1 MLEALAETQGM
12 TEQLSSKWQARID
25 TRGITDVHIQHDQ
38 ATSLTLSEAMTIE
51 ARASEPQVFERI
63 LCGVDGTPPS
73 LIAVRQALRL
83 QDERGSLLLSAV
95 ANLAKAAQAG
105 MAATHAAELLQHEA
119 EEALAEAQAIAPSAA
134 SKLVDGD
141 PVAVLL
147 AQAEAER
154 ATLIAV
160 GSHGRGRA
168 AGLLL
173 GTVAARML
181 RDATCSV
188 LVARVA
194 RDVEAWPQTV
204 VAGVDGSL
212 ESAAAFTVARSV
224 AGRFGGSVRAV
235 ASTKDQLDREA
246 AAAIARE
253 LEEHD
258 EPAVNVLVAAS
269 ESVDLIVVGSR
280 GLHGLKALGSVSER
294 VAHQARS
301 SVLVVRSG
309 QT

>member
-1 MLEALAETQGM
+1 MDAPA
-12 TEQLSSKWQARID
+12 
-25 TRGITDVHIQHDQ
+25 
-38 ATSLTLSEAMTIE
+38 SEA
-51 ARASEPQVFERI
+51 QLFDRI
-63 LCGVDGTPPS
+63 LCGVDGTPAS
-73 LIAVRQALRL
+73 LVAVRQALRL
-83 QDERGSLLLSAV
+83 QGEHGSVLLVAV
-95 ANLAKAAQAG
+95 ANLAQAVHAG
-105 MAATHAAELLQHEA
+105 MAAPHAAELLQHEA
-119 EEALAEAQAIAPSAA
+119 EAALAEAQAIAPSAS
-134 SKLVDGD
+134 SKLLDGD

-147 AQAEAER
+147 KQAEAER

-160 GSHGRGRA
+160 GSHGRRRA

-188 LVARVA
+188 LVARA
-194 RDVEAWPQTV
+194 AGDLDAWPQTV

-224 AGRFGGSVRAV
+224 AARFGGSVRAV
-235 ASTKDQLDREA
+235 ASTNDQLDQEA
-246 AAAIARE
+246 ALAIAPE
-253 LEEHD
+253 LAEHG

-269 ESVDLIVVGSR
+269 EPADLLVVGSR

-294 VAHQARS
+294 LAHQARS
-301 SVLVVRSG
+301 SVLVVRPG

>member
-1 MLEALAETQGM
+1 MDA
-12 TEQLSSKWQARID
+12 
-25 TRGITDVHIQHDQ
+25 Q
-38 ATSLTLSEAMTIE
+38 ATEA
-51 ARASEPQVFERI
+51 PLFDRI
-63 LCGVDGTPPS
+63 LCGVDGTPAS
-73 LIAVRQALRL
+73 LVAVRQALRL
-83 QDERGSLLLSAV
+83 QSEHGSVYLLAV
-95 ANLAKAAQAG
+95 ANLATAVHAG

-119 EEALAEAQAIAPSAA
+119 EAALAEAQAIAPSAN
-134 SKLVDGD
+134 SKLTDGD
-141 PVAVLL
+141 PVGVLL
-147 AQAEAER
+147 KQAEAEL

-181 RDATCSV
+181 RDASCSV
-188 LVARVA
+188 LIARAA
-194 RDVEAWPQTV
+194 RDSGAWPWAV
-204 VAGVDGSL
+204 VAGVDGSV
-212 ESAAAFTVARSV
+212 ESAAAVTVARSV
-224 AGRFGGSVRAV
+224 AARFGGSVRAV

-246 AAAIARE
+246 AEAIAPE
-253 LEEHD
+253 LEAHA

-269 ESVDLIVVGSR
+269 ESADLLVLGSR

-301 SVLVVRSG
+301 SVLVVRSV

>member
-1 MLEALAETQGM
+1 MEAQ
-12 TEQLSSKWQARID
+12 
-25 TRGITDVHIQHDQ
+25 
-38 ATSLTLSEAMTIE
+38 
-51 ARASEPQVFERI
+51 ASEPQVFERI
-63 LCGVDGTPPS
+63 LCGVDGTPAS
-73 LIAVRQALRL
+73 LVAVRQALRL
-83 QDERGSLLLSAV
+83 QDEHGSVLLAAV
-95 ANLAKAAQAG
+95 ANLAQSAHAG
-105 MAATHAAELLQHEA
+105 MAAPHAAELLQHEA
-119 EEALAEAQAIAPSAA
+119 EAALAEARAIAPSAS

-147 AQAEAER
+147 EQAEAER

-160 GSHGRGRA
+160 GSHGRRRA

-188 LVARVA
+188 LVAREA
-194 RDVEAWPQTV
+194 GDDEAWPQMV

-224 AGRFGGSVRAV
+224 AARFGGSVRAV

-246 AAAIARE
+246 TRAIAPE
-253 LEEHD
+253 LEEHG
-258 EPAVNVLVAAS
+258 EPAVNVLVRAS
-269 ESVDLIVVGSR
+269 EPADLIVVGSR

-301 SVLVVRSG
+301 SVLVVRPG
-309 QT
+309 HT

>member
-1 MLEALAETQGM
+1 ME
-12 TEQLSSKWQARID
+12 
-25 TRGITDVHIQHDQ
+25 
-38 ATSLTLSEAMTIE
+38 
-51 ARASEPQVFERI
+51 ASEPPVFERI
-63 LCGVDGTPPS
+63 ICGVDGTPAS

-83 QDERGSLLLSAV
+83 QGEQGSLLLSAV
-95 ANLAKAAQAG
+95 ANLAQAAHAG
-105 MAATHAAELLQHEA
+105 VAAPHAAELLKHEA
-119 EEALAEAQAIAPSAA
+119 EAALAEAQAIAPSASSRLA
-134 SKLVDGD
+134 DGD

-147 AQAEAER
+147 KQAEAER
-154 ATLIAV
+154 ATLVAV
-160 GSHGRGRA
+160 GSHGRRRT

-173 GTVAARML
+173 GTVATRML

-188 LVARVA
+188 LVARA
-194 RDVEAWPQTV
+194 ADDHEAWPQTV

-224 AGRFGGSVRAV
+224 AARVGGSVRAV

-246 AAAIARE
+246 AEAIAPE
-253 LEEHD
+253 LEGHGD
-258 EPAVNVLVAAS
+258 PAVGVLVAAS
-269 ESVDLIVVGSR
+269 ESADLIVVGSR

-301 SVLVVRSG
+301 SVLVVRPG